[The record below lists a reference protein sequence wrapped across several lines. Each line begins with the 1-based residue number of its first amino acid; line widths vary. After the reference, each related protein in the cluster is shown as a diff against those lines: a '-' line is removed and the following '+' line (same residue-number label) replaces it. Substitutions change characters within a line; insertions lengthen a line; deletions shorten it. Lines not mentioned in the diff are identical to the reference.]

1 MPDIEVEDKIKNS
14 DEVAQQS
21 DVATVSAD
29 KDTIDQ
35 ANPISSADKN
45 SDAEEKP
52 KRTRRKKVAD
62 DTAVKKKAKKTAD
75 TAKNTDT
82 QEKPKRTR
90 KKKVAEETAAKDKPA
105 TKDKS
110 TAKDKAASKN
120 KSDEKPVEKVEV
132 PADKP
137 VTVSMPEKKSLR
149 PTYKNDEREK
159 IFALDIGTRSVIGIV
174 ALRDKKGNL
183 EVIAT
188 TREEHKTRA
197 MLDGQIHDVPQVAEV
212 IEKVRDELSKHVGKL
227 TNAAV
232 AAAGRALFTM
242 TADVEMDMH
251 GVITEEQ
258 QSNLNFTG
266 VQIAQSKLIESNL
279 IDDRT
284 SYCCVGFSVI
294 SYELDG
300 VPLKILVGQRGR
312 RAQAKIIATFLPRQ
326 VIDSMQTALN
336 YTGLEM
342 RALTLEPIAAINV
355 LIPQTMRHLNLVLVD
370 IGAGTSDVAIT
381 KNGAVVAYGM
391 VPIAG
396 DEITEALSQKFLL
409 DFNVA
414 EEVKRKASNGESA
427 TFFDILGEEY
437 NLTAD
442 EIVAPISETISNLA
456 NAISASILELN
467 SGELPQAVI
476 LVGGGSL
483 TPKLA
488 EYVSDA
494 LKIPAQRV
502 KVRTPVNVEGMT
514 GIPKELCRP
523 DAVTPLGIL
532 KIASS
537 NTLHFLTVYV
547 NDEEYSLFHFRELTV
562 SDALLTA
569 GIQLRKLN
577 GKPGLGLM
585 VMING
590 EKKIFPG
597 SMGTLARL
605 TVNGELA
612 TLETQIKNDSRIKV
626 ERGIDGRTPKLRV
639 ADVVIVSP
647 NFYVK
652 INGSEEP
659 VTPKLLVNNED
670 SLPNRLLHDGDE
682 INTTTLRTVGEVL
695 NIAGYPAEGRQIHY
709 TLNEQK
715 FLYSCSPKITLN
727 DLEVALSE
735 PVRPNDRIEYIDS
748 PSPKVADIISY
759 IGINAYI
766 KIMYEGQEVSIP
778 TMASLE
784 LKVNGR
790 PSNLNTI
797 VDDGAE
803 IICKKTSR
811 KSVTVSDALLAV
823 KFNPPNPK
831 SRLSFE
837 IKVNGH
843 PVDFTD
849 SITEGDRLEVVLRTP
864 DGKEISSS
872 NSLKAAL
879 KEFDEL
885 ASSLPSNS
893 TPMREMKTQRKLT
906 IQDFIRND

>member
-1 MPDIEVEDKIKNS
+1 MPEMELEDKLNDSDVTTVDADKITPVEEKTKRRRKKKS
-14 DEVAQQS
+14 DEVS
-21 DVATVSAD
+21 V
-29 KDTIDQ
+29 K
-35 ANPISSADKN
+35 
-45 SDAEEKP
+45 AEEKP
-52 KRTRRKKVAD
+52 KRRR
-62 DTAVKKKAKKTAD
+62 T
-75 TAKNTDT
+75 
-82 QEKPKRTR
+82 KPKLTPENEIAP
-90 KKKVAEETAAKDKPA
+90 V
-105 TKDKS
+105 
-110 TAKDKAASKN
+110 
-120 KSDEKPVEKVEV
+120 VEKNPVVE
-132 PADKP
+132 
-137 VTVSMPEKKSLR
+137 EKKS
-149 PTYKNDEREK
+149 PKIIYDNDDREK
-159 IFALDIGTRSVIGIV
+159 VFALDIGTRSIIGIV

-188 TREEHKTRA
+188 TRAEHTTRA

-212 IEKVRDELSKHVGKL
+212 IEKVRDELSKTVGKL

-232 AAAGRALFTM
+232 AAAGRALYTM
-242 TADVEMDMH
+242 TAEVEMDMH

-266 VQIAQSKLIESNL
+266 VQVAQSKLIESNM
-279 IDDRT
+279 IDDRA

-300 VPLKILVGQRGR
+300 VPLKILIGQRGR
-312 RAQAKIIATFLPRQ
+312 HASAKIIATFLPRQ

-336 YTGLEM
+336 YTGMEM

-381 KNGAVVAYGM
+381 KGGAVVAYGM

-414 EEVKRKASNGESA
+414 EEVKRKASLGEGA
-427 TFFDILGEEY
+427 TFSDILGEEY
-437 NLTAD
+437 NLTAE
-442 EIVAPISETISNLA
+442 EIVTPITDTISNLA
-456 NAISASILELN
+456 KAISDSILELN
-467 SGELPQAVI
+467 GGELPQAVI

-483 TPKLA
+483 TPRLA
-488 EYVSDA
+488 EYVSDS

-502 KVRTPVNVEGMT
+502 RVRTPENVEGVT
-514 GIPKELCRP
+514 NIPKELCKP

-537 NTLHFLTVYV
+537 NTMHFLTVYV

-562 SDALLTA
+562 SDALLSA

-597 SMGTLARL
+597 SMGTIATL
-605 TVNGELA
+605 TLDGQPA
-612 TLETQIKNDSRIKV
+612 TLETTIKNESKIKV
-626 ERGIDGRTPKLRV
+626 EKGMDGRTPKLRV
-639 ADVVIVSP
+639 ADVVTVAP

-652 INGSEEP
+652 INGVEEP

-682 INTTTLRTVGEVL
+682 IITNALHNVAEVL
-695 NIAGYPAEGRQIHY
+695 NIAGYPPEGRQINY

-715 FLYSCSPKITLN
+715 FLYNCSPKISLN
-727 DLEVALSE
+727 DVEAQLNDS
-735 PVRPNDRIEYIDS
+735 VRPNDRIEYIDS
-748 PSPKVADIISY
+748 PSPKVADVISY

-766 KIMYEGQEVSIP
+766 NIKYEGQTVKIP
-778 TMASLE
+778 TMSSLE

-797 VDDGAE
+797 VEDGAD
-803 IICKKTSR
+803 IACKKTSR

-837 IKVNGH
+837 IRVNGH
-843 PVDFTD
+843 PADFTD
-849 SITEGDRLEVVLRTP
+849 SVTEGDKLDIVLRTP

-885 ASSLPSNS
+885 SSALPSNS
-893 TPMREMKTQRKLT
+893 TPMRELKTQRKLT

>member
-1 MPDIEVEDKIKNS
+1 MPEIEVEDKINEGLGNRDEGIDSTAVS
-14 DEVAQQS
+14 D
-21 DVATVSAD
+21 
-29 KDTIDQ
+29 K
-35 ANPISSADKN
+35 ISN
-45 SDAEEKP
+45 VEEKP
-52 KRTRRKKVAD
+52 KRRRKKKS
-62 DTAVKKKAKKTAD
+62 DTEVNQD
-75 TAKNTDT
+75 
-82 QEKPKRTR
+82 KPKRTR
-90 KKKVAEETAAKDKPA
+90 KKKVDAPTDKIPEVEEKIPA
-105 TKDKS
+105 V
-110 TAKDKAASKN
+110 N
-120 KSDEKPVEKVEV
+120 EKIS
-132 PADKP
+132 A
-137 VTVSMPEKKSLR
+137 PEKKSLM
-149 PTYKNDEREK
+149 PTYKDDGREK
-159 IFALDIGTRSVIGIV
+159 VFALDIGTRSVIGIV

-188 TREEHKTRA
+188 TREEHTTRA

-212 IEKVRDELSKHVGKL
+212 IEKVRDTLSREVGELTS
-227 TNAAV
+227 AAV
-232 AAAGRALFTM
+232 AAAGRALYTM
-242 TADVEMDMH
+242 TAEVEMEMH
-251 GVITEEQ
+251 GVISEEQ

-266 VQIAQSKLIESNL
+266 VQIAQSKLVESNI

-312 RAQAKIIATFLPRQ
+312 HARAKIIATFLPRQ

-336 YTGLEM
+336 YTGMEM

-381 KNGAVVAYGM
+381 KGGAVVAYGM

-414 EEVKRKASNGESA
+414 EMVKRKASMGEGA
-427 TFFDILGEEY
+427 TFSDILGEEY
-437 NLTAD
+437 NLTAE
-442 EIVAPISETISNLA
+442 EIVSPISDTISNLA
-456 NAISASILELN
+456 NAISNSILELN
-467 SGELPQAVI
+467 GGELPQAVI

-488 EYVSDA
+488 EYVSDS

-502 KVRTPVNVEGMT
+502 RVRTPENVEGMT
-514 GIPKELCRP
+514 NIPKELCKP

-547 NDEEYSLFHFRELTV
+547 NEEEYSLFHFRELTV
-562 SDALLTA
+562 SDALLSA
-569 GIQLRKLN
+569 GIQLRKWN

-585 VMING
+585 VVING

-597 SMGTLARL
+597 SMGTVAKL
-605 TVNGELA
+605 TLDGQPA
-612 TLETQIKNDSRIKV
+612 TLETIIKNDCRIKV
-626 ERGIDGRTPKLRV
+626 EHGIDGRTPKLRV

-652 INGSEEP
+652 INGVEEP

-682 INTTTLRTVGEVL
+682 INTNSLRTVGEVL
-695 NIAGYPAEGRQIHY
+695 NIAGYPPEGRQINY

-715 FLYSCSPKITLN
+715 FLYSCVPKISLN
-727 DLEVALSE
+727 DIETQLSE

-766 KIMYEGQEVSIP
+766 KISYEGQEVKIP
-778 TMASLE
+778 TMSSLE

-797 VDDGAE
+797 VEDGAE
-803 IICKKTSR
+803 ITCKKTSR

-849 SITEGDRLEVVLRTP
+849 SVTENDRLEIVLRTP

-885 ASSLPSNS
+885 ASNLPSNS
-893 TPMREMKTQRKLT
+893 TPMRELKTQRKLT

>member
-1 MPDIEVEDKIKNS
+1 MPEIESEDTIKN
-14 DEVAQQS
+14 S
-21 DVATVSAD
+21 DVATV
-29 KDTIDQ
+29 
-35 ANPISSADKN
+35 
-45 SDAEEKP
+45 DAEKIPNVEEQP
-52 KRTRRKKVAD
+52 KRRRKKKSDEVTD
-62 DTAVKKKAKKTAD
+62 KTAK
-75 TAKNTDT
+75 A
-82 QEKPKRTR
+82 KPKRTR
-90 KKKVAEETAAKDKPA
+90 KKKSDEPKEKILADDKISAEE
-105 TKDKS
+105 
-110 TAKDKAASKN
+110 KN
-120 KSDEKPVEKVEV
+120 SEEEKIS
-132 PADKP
+132 A
-137 VTVSMPEKKSLR
+137 PEKKSAKPIYR
-149 PTYKNDEREK
+149 DDEREK
-159 IFALDIGTRSVIGIV
+159 VFSLDIGTRSVIGIV

-188 TREEHKTRA
+188 TREEHTTRA

-212 IEKVRDELSKHVGKL
+212 IEKVRDTLSKEVGELKS
-227 TNAAV
+227 AAV
-232 AAAGRALFTM
+232 AAAGRALYTM
-242 TADVEMDMH
+242 TAEVEMEMH
-251 GVITEEQ
+251 GVISEEQ

-266 VQIAQSKLIESNL
+266 VQIAQSKLIESNM

-312 RAQAKIIATFLPRQ
+312 HAKAKIIATFLPRQ

-336 YTGLEM
+336 YTGMEM

-381 KNGAVVAYGM
+381 KGGAVVAYGM

-437 NLTAD
+437 NLTAE

-456 NAISASILELN
+456 NAISSSILELN

-488 EYVSDA
+488 EYVSDS

-502 KVRTPVNVEGMT
+502 RVRTPENVEGMT
-514 GIPKELCRP
+514 NIPKELCKP

-547 NDEEYSLFHFRELTV
+547 NDEEYSLFHFRELTI
-562 SDALLTA
+562 SDALLSA
-569 GIQLRKLN
+569 GIQLRKWN

-585 VMING
+585 VVING

-597 SMGTLARL
+597 SMGTIAKL
-605 TVNGELA
+605 TLNGQPA
-612 TLETQIKNDSRIKV
+612 TLETVIKNDSRIKV

-652 INGSEEP
+652 INGVEEP

-682 INTTTLRTVGEVL
+682 IDTTSLRTVGEVL
-695 NIAGYPAEGRQIHY
+695 NIAGYPPEGRQINY

-715 FLYSCSPKITLN
+715 FLYNCVPKISLN
-727 DLEVALSE
+727 DIETQLDE

-766 KIMYEGQEVSIP
+766 KIFYEGQEVKIP
-778 TMASLE
+778 TMSSLE

-797 VDDGAE
+797 VEDGAE
-803 IICKKTSR
+803 IACKKTSR

-849 SITEGDRLEVVLRTP
+849 SVTENDKLEIVLRTP

-885 ASSLPSNS
+885 SSSLPSNS
-893 TPMREMKTQRKLT
+893 TPMRELKTQRKLT

>member
-1 MPDIEVEDKIKNS
+1 MPEIESEDKINEGQGIR
-14 DEVAQQS
+14 DEGLDSPAEEKIPNV
-21 DVATVSAD
+21 
-29 KDTIDQ
+29 
-35 ANPISSADKN
+35 
-45 SDAEEKP
+45 EEKP
-52 KRTRRKKVAD
+52 KRTR
-62 DTAVKKKAKKTAD
+62 KKKSDAAVNQSKTPAK
-75 TAKNTDT
+75 
-82 QEKPKRTR
+82 EKPKRTR
-90 KKKVAEETAAKDKPA
+90 KKKVDVDKIPEVEEKIPEVSDKISA
-105 TKDKS
+105 
-110 TAKDKAASKN
+110 
-120 KSDEKPVEKVEV
+120 
-132 PADKP
+132 
-137 VTVSMPEKKSLR
+137 PEKKSLK
-149 PTYKNDEREK
+149 PDYKNDEREK
-159 IFALDIGTRSVIGIV
+159 VFALDIGTRSVIGIV

-188 TREEHKTRA
+188 TREEHTTRA

-212 IEKVRDELSKHVGKL
+212 IEKVRDTLSREVGTL

-232 AAAGRALFTM
+232 AAAGRALYTM
-242 TADVEMDMH
+242 TAEVEMEMH
-251 GVITEEQ
+251 GVISEEQ

-266 VQIAQSKLIESNL
+266 VQIAQSKLVESNM

-312 RAQAKIIATFLPRQ
+312 HARAKIIATFLPRQ

-336 YTGLEM
+336 YTGMEM

-414 EEVKRKASNGESA
+414 ETVKRKASMGEGA
-427 TFFDILGEEY
+427 TFSDILGEEY
-437 NLTAD
+437 NLTAE
-442 EIVAPISETISNLA
+442 EIVAPISDTISTLA
-456 NAISASILELN
+456 NAISESILELN
-467 SGELPQAVI
+467 GGELPQAVI

-488 EYVSDA
+488 EYVSDS

-502 KVRTPVNVEGMT
+502 RVRTPENVEGMT
-514 GIPKELCRP
+514 NIPKELCKP

-547 NDEEYSLFHFRELTV
+547 NEEEYSLFHFRELTV
-562 SDALLTA
+562 SDALLSA
-569 GIQLRKLN
+569 GIQLRKWN

-585 VMING
+585 VVING

-597 SMGTLARL
+597 SMGTVAKL
-605 TVNGELA
+605 TLDGQPA
-612 TLETQIKNDSRIKV
+612 TLETVIKNDCRIKV
-626 ERGIDGRTPKLRV
+626 EHGIDGRTPKLRV

-652 INGSEEP
+652 INGVEEP

-682 INTTTLRTVGEVL
+682 INTNSLRTVGEVL
-695 NIAGYPAEGRQIHY
+695 NIAGYPPEGRQINY
-709 TLNEQK
+709 TLNDQK
-715 FLYSCSPKITLN
+715 FLYSCVPKISLN
-727 DLEVALSE
+727 DIETQLNE

-766 KIMYEGQEVSIP
+766 KISYEGQDVKIP
-778 TMASLE
+778 TMSSLE

-797 VDDGAE
+797 VEDGAE
-803 IICKKTSR
+803 ITCKKTSR

-843 PVDFTD
+843 PVDFTND
-849 SITEGDRLEVVLRTP
+849 KLEIVLRTP

-885 ASSLPSNS
+885 SSNLPSNS
-893 TPMREMKTQRKLT
+893 TPMRELKTQRKLT

>member
-1 MPDIEVEDKIKNS
+1 MPEIESEDKINEGQGIR
-14 DEVAQQS
+14 DEGLDSPAEEKIPNV
-21 DVATVSAD
+21 
-29 KDTIDQ
+29 
-35 ANPISSADKN
+35 
-45 SDAEEKP
+45 EEKP
-52 KRTRRKKVAD
+52 KRTR
-62 DTAVKKKAKKTAD
+62 KKKSDAAVNQSKTPAK
-75 TAKNTDT
+75 
-82 QEKPKRTR
+82 EKPKRTR
-90 KKKVAEETAAKDKPA
+90 KKKVDVDKIPEVEEKIPEVSDKISA
-105 TKDKS
+105 
-110 TAKDKAASKN
+110 
-120 KSDEKPVEKVEV
+120 
-132 PADKP
+132 
-137 VTVSMPEKKSLR
+137 PEKKS
-149 PTYKNDEREK
+149 PKPNYKNDEREK
-159 IFALDIGTRSVIGIV
+159 VFALDIGTRSVIGIV

-188 TREEHKTRA
+188 TREEHTTRA

-212 IEKVRDELSKHVGKL
+212 IEKVRDTLSREVGTL

-232 AAAGRALFTM
+232 AAAGRALYTM
-242 TADVEMDMH
+242 TAEVEMEMH
-251 GVITEEQ
+251 GVISEEQ

-266 VQIAQSKLIESNL
+266 VQIAQSKLVESNM

-312 RAQAKIIATFLPRQ
+312 HARAKIIATFLPRQ

-336 YTGLEM
+336 YTGMEM

-414 EEVKRKASNGESA
+414 ETVKRKASMGEGA
-427 TFFDILGEEY
+427 TFSDILGEEY
-437 NLTAD
+437 NLTAE
-442 EIVAPISETISNLA
+442 EIVAPISDTISTLA
-456 NAISASILELN
+456 NAISESILELN
-467 SGELPQAVI
+467 GGELPQAVI

-488 EYVSDA
+488 EYVSDS

-502 KVRTPVNVEGMT
+502 RVRTPENVEGMT
-514 GIPKELCRP
+514 NIPKERCKP

-547 NDEEYSLFHFRELTV
+547 NEEEYSLFHFRELTV
-562 SDALLTA
+562 SDALLSA
-569 GIQLRKLN
+569 GIQLRKWN

-585 VMING
+585 VVING

-597 SMGTLARL
+597 SMGTVAKL
-605 TVNGELA
+605 TLDGQPA
-612 TLETQIKNDSRIKV
+612 TLETVIKNDCRIKV
-626 ERGIDGRTPKLRV
+626 EHGIDGRTPKLRV

-652 INGSEEP
+652 INGVEEP

-682 INTTTLRTVGEVL
+682 INTNSLRTVGEVL
-695 NIAGYPAEGRQIHY
+695 NIAGYPPEGRQINY
-709 TLNEQK
+709 TLNDQK
-715 FLYSCSPKITLN
+715 FLYSCVPKISLN
-727 DLEVALSE
+727 DIETQLNE

-766 KIMYEGQEVSIP
+766 KISYEGQDVKIP
-778 TMASLE
+778 TMSSLE

-797 VDDGAE
+797 VEDGAE
-803 IICKKTSR
+803 ITCKKTSR

-849 SITEGDRLEVVLRTP
+849 SVTENDKLEIVLRTP

-885 ASSLPSNS
+885 SSNLPSNS
-893 TPMREMKTQRKLT
+893 TPMRELKTQRKLT

>member
-14 DEVAQQS
+14 DVVAEES
-21 DVATVSAD
+21 DVATVAADTTTDAKEEDISDAD
-29 KDTIDQ
+29 KK
-35 ANPISSADKN
+35 SAV
-45 SDAEEKP
+45 EEKP
-52 KRTRRKKVAD
+52 KRGRRKKVSEES
-62 DTAVKKKAKKTAD
+62 AVKKKAKKPADAKKNVDAD
-75 TAKNTDT
+75 TTAEK
-82 QEKPKRTR
+82 QEKPKRVR
-90 KKKVAEETAAKDKPA
+90 KKKAVEETAPKDKPA
-105 TKDKS
+105 TKK
-110 TAKDKAASKN
+110 
-120 KSDEKPVEKVEV
+120 KSDEKSDESLEKKPVENDE
-132 PADKP
+132 P
-137 VTVSMPEKKSLR
+137 VTVSTPEKKSLR

-159 IFALDIGTRSVIGIV
+159 VFALDIGTRSVIGIV

-266 VQIAQSKLIESNL
+266 VQIAQSKLVESNL

-336 YTGLEM
+336 YTGMEM

-456 NAISASILELN
+456 NAISESILELN

-597 SMGTLARL
+597 SMGTLAKL

-612 TLETQIKNDSRIKV
+612 TLETHIKNDSRIKV
-626 ERGIDGRTPKLRV
+626 EHGIDGRTPKLRV

-682 INTTTLRTVGEVL
+682 INTTTLRTVAEVL

-727 DLEVALSE
+727 DLEVPLSE

-766 KIMYEGQEVSIP
+766 KINYEGQEVNIP

-790 PSNLNTI
+790 PANLNTI
-797 VDDGAE
+797 VEDGAE
-803 IICKKTSR
+803 VLCKKTSR

-849 SITEGDRLEVVLRTP
+849 SITEGDKLEVVLRTP

>member
-1 MPDIEVEDKIKNS
+1 MPEIELEDKVH
-14 DEVAQQS
+14 DS
-21 DVATVSAD
+21 DVKTVD
-29 KDTIDQ
+29 
-35 ANPISSADKN
+35 ANKN
-45 SDAEEKP
+45 PTVEEKP
-52 KRTRRKKVAD
+52 KRRRKKVD
-62 DTAVKKKAKKTAD
+62 SDKLSVDSEK
-75 TAKNTDT
+75 
-82 QEKPKRTR
+82 KPKRSR
-90 KKKVAEETAAKDKPA
+90 KKKVEPPAENISVPEKIPA
-105 TKDKS
+105 
-110 TAKDKAASKN
+110 
-120 KSDEKPVEKVEV
+120 
-132 PADKP
+132 
-137 VTVSMPEKKSLR
+137 PEKKSLK
-149 PTYKNDEREK
+149 PNYKDDSREK
-159 IFALDIGTRSVIGIV
+159 VFALDIGTRSIIGIV
-174 ALRDKKGNL
+174 ALRDRKGNL

-188 TREEHKTRA
+188 TRAEHTTRA

-212 IEKVRDELSKHVGKL
+212 IEKVRDELSKSVGKL

-232 AAAGRALFTM
+232 AAAGRALYTM
-242 TADVEMDMH
+242 TADVEMEMH
-251 GVITEEQ
+251 GVISEEQ

-266 VQIAQSKLIESNL
+266 VQIAQSKLVESNM

-312 RAQAKIIATFLPRQ
+312 HARAKIIATFLPRQ

-336 YTGLEM
+336 YTGMEM

-414 EEVKRKASNGESA
+414 EVVKRKASMGEGAVFS
-427 TFFDILGEEY
+427 DILGEEY
-437 NLTAD
+437 NLTAE
-442 EIVAPISETISNLA
+442 EIVAPISDTIANLA
-456 NAISASILELN
+456 KAISDSILELN
-467 SGELPQAVI
+467 GGELPQAVI

-483 TPKLA
+483 TPKLS
-488 EYVSDA
+488 EYVSDS

-502 KVRTPVNVEGMT
+502 RVRTPENVEGVY
-514 GIPKELCRP
+514 GIPKELCKP

-547 NDEEYSLFHFRELTV
+547 NGEEYSLFHFRELNV

-569 GIQLRKLN
+569 GIQLRKWN

-585 VMING
+585 VVING

-597 SMGTLARL
+597 SMGTMAKL
-605 TVNGELA
+605 TLDGQPA
-612 TLETQIKNDSRIKV
+612 TLDSPIKNESKIKV

-639 ADVVIVSP
+639 ADVVTVSP

-652 INGSEEP
+652 INGVEEP

-682 INTTTLRTVGEVL
+682 INTTSLRTVGEVL
-695 NIAGYPAEGRQIHY
+695 NIAGYPPEGRQINY

-715 FLYSCSPKITLN
+715 FLYNCVPKISLN
-727 DLEVALSE
+727 DIDTQLDEA
-735 PVRPNDRIEYIDS
+735 VRPNDRIEYIDS

-766 KIMYEGQEVSIP
+766 NIKYEGQEVKIP
-778 TMASLE
+778 TMSSLE

-797 VDDGAE
+797 VEDGAE
-803 IICKKTSR
+803 ITCKKTSR

-837 IKVNGH
+837 IRVNNH

-849 SITEGDRLEVVLRTP
+849 SVTEGDKLEIVLRTP

-885 ASSLPSNS
+885 SAALPSNS
-893 TPMREMKTQRKLT
+893 TPMRELKTQRKLT

>member
-1 MPDIEVEDKIKNS
+1 MPEIDVVDKIKNPI
-14 DEVAQQS
+14 DA
-21 DVATVSAD
+21 ATNEQPETD
-29 KDTIDQ
+29 K
-35 ANPISSADKN
+35 ISSPETESAVVN
-45 SDAEEKP
+45 SAPPAEEKP
-52 KRTRRKKVAD
+52 KRTRRKKSD
-62 DTAVKKKAKKTAD
+62 SESEKKD
-75 TAKNTDT
+75 SSV
-82 QEKPKRTR
+82 QKPKRTR
-90 KKKVAEETAAKDKPA
+90 KKKSVDVAATTETPTEKIPEKISEPVQVPTPQPA
-105 TKDKS
+105 
-110 TAKDKAASKN
+110 
-120 KSDEKPVEKVEV
+120 E
-132 PADKP
+132 
-137 VTVSMPEKKSLR
+137 EKKSAK
-149 PTYKNDEREK
+149 PDYIKDEREK
-159 IFALDIGTRSVIGIV
+159 VFALDIGTRSVIGIV
-174 ALRDKKGNL
+174 ALRDRRGNL

-212 IEKVRDELSKHVGKL
+212 IEKVRDTLSREVGKL

-232 AAAGRALFTM
+232 AAAGRALYTM
-242 TADVEMDMH
+242 TAEVEMEMH
-251 GVITEEQ
+251 GVISEEQ

-266 VQIAQSKLIESNL
+266 VQIAQSKLVESNV

-312 RAQAKIIATFLPRQ
+312 HARAKIIATFLPRQ

-381 KNGAVVAYGM
+381 KGGAVVAYGM

-414 EEVKRKASNGESA
+414 EEVKRKAAMGEGA
-427 TFFDILGEEY
+427 TFYDILGEEY
-437 NLTAD
+437 NLTAE
-442 EIVAPISETISNLA
+442 EIVTPISETISNLA
-456 NAISASILELN
+456 SAISDSILELN
-467 SGELPQAVI
+467 GGELPQAVI

-483 TPKLA
+483 TPKLS

-494 LKIPAQRV
+494 LKIPQQRV
-502 KVRTPVNVEGMT
+502 RVRTPENVEGVT
-514 GIPKELCRP
+514 GIPKELCKP

-547 NDEEYSLFHFRELTV
+547 NGEEYSLFHFRELNV
-562 SDALLTA
+562 SDALLSA
-569 GIQLRKLN
+569 GIQLRKWN
-577 GKPGLGLM
+577 GKPGLALM
-585 VMING
+585 VNING
-590 EKKIFPG
+590 ERKTFPG
-597 SMGTLARL
+597 SMGTMAKL
-605 TVNGELA
+605 TLDGETA
-612 TLETQIKNDSRIKV
+612 TLDTPIKNDCRIKV
-626 ERGIDGRTPKLRV
+626 ERGVDGRTPKLRV

-652 INGSEEP
+652 INGAEEP

-682 INTTTLRTVGEVL
+682 IDTTSLRTVSEVL
-695 NIAGYPAEGRQIHY
+695 NIAGYPAEGRQINY
-709 TLNEQK
+709 TLNDQK
-715 FLYSCSPKITLN
+715 FLYNCVPKISLN
-727 DLEVALSE
+727 DLEVPLNE
-735 PVRPNDRIEYIDS
+735 PIRPNDRIEYVDS

-766 KIMYEGQEVSIP
+766 KIHYEGQEIKIP

-797 VDDGAE
+797 VEDGAE
-803 IICKKTSR
+803 ITCKKTSR

-837 IKVNGH
+837 IRVNGH
-843 PVDFTD
+843 PSDFTD
-849 SITEGDRLEVVLRTP
+849 SVTEGDNLEIVLRTP
-864 DGKEISSS
+864 EGKEISSS

-885 ASSLPSNS
+885 SASLPSNS
-893 TPMREMKTQRKLT
+893 TPMRELKTQRKLT

>member
-1 MPDIEVEDKIKNS
+1 MPEIEVGDKIN
-14 DEVAQQS
+14 EGTENIEQS
-21 DVATVSAD
+21 TDTV
-29 KDTIDQ
+29 TVT
-35 ANPISSADKN
+35 DKN
-45 SDAEEKP
+45 LNVEEKP
-52 KRTRRKKVAD
+52 KRGRKKKVVDKTVD
-62 DTAVKKKAKKTAD
+62 DAPKKSAASK
-75 TAKNTDT
+75 
-82 QEKPKRTR
+82 KRTR
-90 KKKVAEETAAKDKPA
+90 KKKVDAVEVKDK
-105 TKDKS
+105 TLSSEKKS
-110 TAKDKAASKN
+110 K
-120 KSDEKPVEKVEV
+120 
-132 PADKP
+132 
-137 VTVSMPEKKSLR
+137 PEKKSAAEKIPAVEEKISTPEKKSAKPLYR
-149 PTYKNDEREK
+149 DDEREK
-159 IFALDIGTRSVIGIV
+159 VFALDIGTRSVIGIV

-183 EVIAT
+183 EVIAN
-188 TREEHKTRA
+188 TREEHTTRA

-212 IEKVRDELSKHVGKL
+212 IEKVRDTLSKTVGKL
-227 TNAAV
+227 TSAAV
-232 AAAGRALFTM
+232 AAAGRALYTM
-242 TADVEMDMH
+242 TAEVEMEMH

-266 VQIAQSKLIESNL
+266 VQIAQSKLIESNV

-284 SYCCVGFSVI
+284 SYCCVGFSII

-312 RAQAKIIATFLPRQ
+312 HARAKIIATFLPRQ

-336 YTGLEM
+336 YTGMEM

-381 KNGAVVAYGM
+381 KSGAVVAYGM

-414 EEVKRKASNGESA
+414 EAVKRKAAMGEGA
-427 TFFDILGEEY
+427 TFADILGEEY
-437 NLTAD
+437 NLTAE

-456 NAISASILELN
+456 NAISNSILELN
-467 SGELPQAVI
+467 GGELPQAVI

-483 TPKLA
+483 TPKLD
-488 EYVSDA
+488 EYVADA
-494 LKIPAQRV
+494 LKIPQQRV
-502 KVRTPVNVEGMT
+502 RVRTPENVEGVT
-514 GIPKELCRP
+514 GIPPELCKP

-537 NTLHFLTVYV
+537 NTLHFLTVFV

-562 SDALLTA
+562 SDALLSA
-569 GIQLRKLN
+569 GIQLRKWN

-585 VMING
+585 VVING

-597 SMGTLARL
+597 SMGTVAKL
-605 TVNGELA
+605 TLDGQPA
-612 TLETQIKNDSRIKV
+612 TLETVIKNDCRIHV
-626 ERGIDGRTPKLRV
+626 EHGVDGRTPKLRV

-659 VTPKLLVNNED
+659 VTPKILVNDED

-682 INTTTLRTVGEVL
+682 IDTTSLRTVEEVL
-695 NIAGYPAEGRQIHY
+695 NIAGYPAEGRQINY

-715 FLYSCSPKITLN
+715 FLYSCVPKISLN
-727 DLEVALSE
+727 DMDTQLDE
-735 PVRPNDRIEYIDS
+735 PVRPNDRIEYVDS

-766 KIMYEGQEVSIP
+766 KISYEGQEVQIP
-778 TMASLE
+778 TMSSLE

-797 VDDGAE
+797 VEDGAE
-803 IICKKTSR
+803 IVCKKTSR

-837 IKVNGH
+837 IRVNGH

-849 SITEGDRLEVVLRTP
+849 SIRENDKLEIVLRTP

-885 ASSLPSNS
+885 SASLPSNS
-893 TPMREMKTQRKLT
+893 TPMRELKTQRKLT

>member
-1 MPDIEVEDKIKNS
+1 MPEIESEDKINEGTGS
-14 DEVAQQS
+14 RDEGLDSPAEEKIPEV
-21 DVATVSAD
+21 
-29 KDTIDQ
+29 
-35 ANPISSADKN
+35 
-45 SDAEEKP
+45 EEKP
-52 KRTRRKKVAD
+52 KRRRKKKSDAEVNQE
-62 DTAVKKKAKKTAD
+62 KISAK
-75 TAKNTDT
+75 
-82 QEKPKRTR
+82 EKPKRTR
-90 KKKVAEETAAKDKPA
+90 KKKVD
-105 TKDKS
+105 
-110 TAKDKAASKN
+110 
-120 KSDEKPVEKVEV
+120 VEKIPEVEE
-132 PADKP
+132 KIP
-137 VTVSMPEKKSLR
+137 VVENEISIPEKKS
-149 PTYKNDEREK
+149 PKPSYKNDEREK
-159 IFALDIGTRSVIGIV
+159 VFALDIGTRSVIGIV

-188 TREEHKTRA
+188 TREEHTTRA

-212 IEKVRDELSKHVGKL
+212 IEKVRDTLSREVGTL
-227 TNAAV
+227 TSAAV
-232 AAAGRALFTM
+232 AAAGRALYTM
-242 TADVEMDMH
+242 TADVEMEMH
-251 GVITEEQ
+251 GVISEEQ

-266 VQIAQSKLIESNL
+266 VQIAQSKLVESNM

-312 RAQAKIIATFLPRQ
+312 HARAKIIATFLPRQ

-336 YTGLEM
+336 YTGMEM

-414 EEVKRKASNGESA
+414 ETVKRKASMGEGA
-427 TFFDILGEEY
+427 TFSDILGEEY
-437 NLTAD
+437 NLTAE
-442 EIVAPISETISNLA
+442 EIVAPISDTISNLA
-456 NAISASILELN
+456 NAISNSILELN
-467 SGELPQAVI
+467 GGELPQAVI

-488 EYVSDA
+488 EYVSDS

-502 KVRTPVNVEGMT
+502 RVRTPENVEGMT
-514 GIPKELCRP
+514 NIPKELCKP

-547 NDEEYSLFHFRELTV
+547 NEEEYSLFHFRELTV
-562 SDALLTA
+562 SDALLSA
-569 GIQLRKLN
+569 GIQLRKWN

-585 VMING
+585 VVING

-597 SMGTLARL
+597 SMGTVARL
-605 TVNGELA
+605 MIDGQPA
-612 TLETQIKNDSRIKV
+612 TLETVIKNDCRIKV
-626 ERGIDGRTPKLRV
+626 ERGVDGRTPKLRV

-652 INGSEEP
+652 INGVEEP

-682 INTTTLRTVGEVL
+682 IDTTSLRTVGEVL
-695 NIAGYPAEGRQIHY
+695 NIAGYPPEGRQINY

-715 FLYSCSPKITLN
+715 FLYSCVPKVSLN
-727 DLEVALSE
+727 DIETQLNE

-766 KIMYEGQEVSIP
+766 KIFYEGQEVKIP
-778 TMASLE
+778 TMSSLE

-797 VDDGAE
+797 VEDGAE
-803 IICKKTSR
+803 ITCKKTSR

-837 IKVNGH
+837 IRVNGH

-849 SITEGDRLEVVLRTP
+849 SVTENDRLEIVLRTP

-885 ASSLPSNS
+885 SSNLPSNS
-893 TPMREMKTQRKLT
+893 TPMRELKTQRKLT

>member
-1 MPDIEVEDKIKNS
+1 MPEIESEKEIINS
-14 DEVAQQS
+14 ETS
-21 DVATVSAD
+21 TV
-29 KDTIDQ
+29 
-35 ANPISSADKN
+35 
-45 SDAEEKP
+45 DAEKISVVDEKP
-52 KRTRRKKVAD
+52 KRHRKKKSPDAENID
-62 DTAVKKKAKKTAD
+62 AVK
-75 TAKNTDT
+75 
-82 QEKPKRTR
+82 EKPKRTR
-90 KKKVAEETAAKDKPA
+90 KKKIVEPA
-105 TKDKS
+105 
-110 TAKDKAASKN
+110 
-120 KSDEKPVEKVEV
+120 PVEVQEKIVEE
-132 PADKP
+132 KIP
-137 VTVSMPEKKSLR
+137 VPEKKS
-149 PTYKNDEREK
+149 PKPSYKSDEREK
-159 IFALDIGTRSVIGIV
+159 VFALDIGTRSVIGIV

-188 TREEHKTRA
+188 TREEHTTRA

-212 IEKVRDELSKHVGKL
+212 IEKVRDTLSREVGQL
-227 TNAAV
+227 TEAAV
-232 AAAGRALFTM
+232 AAAGRALYTM
-242 TADVEMDMH
+242 TAEVEMDMH

-258 QSNLNFTG
+258 QNNLNFTG
-266 VQIAQSKLIESNL
+266 VQIAQSKLIESNM

-312 RAQAKIIATFLPRQ
+312 HAQAKIIATFLPRQ

-336 YTGLEM
+336 YTGMEM

-391 VPIAG
+391 VPVAG

-414 EEVKRKASNGESA
+414 EEVKRKASMGEGA
-427 TFFDILGEEY
+427 TFQDILGEEY
-437 NLTAD
+437 NLTAE
-442 EIVAPISETISNLA
+442 EIVTPISETISNLA
-456 NAISASILELN
+456 NAISTSILELN
-467 SGELPQAVI
+467 GGELPQAVI
-476 LVGGGSL
+476 LVGGGSM

-502 KVRTPVNVEGMT
+502 RVRNPENVDGIT
-514 GIPKELCRP
+514 GIPKELCKP

-569 GIQLRKLN
+569 GIQLRKWN

-585 VMING
+585 VVING
-590 EKKIFPG
+590 ERKIFPG
-597 SMGTLARL
+597 SMGTLAKL
-605 TVNGELA
+605 TVDGKDASLD
-612 TLETQIKNDSRIKV
+612 TPVKNDTRIKV
-626 ERGIDGRTPKLRV
+626 ERGMDGRTPKLRV

-647 NFYVK
+647 NFYVQ
-652 INGSEEP
+652 INGAEEP

-682 INTTTLRTVGEVL
+682 IVTTSMRTVGEVL
-695 NIAGYPAEGRQIHY
+695 NLAGYPPEGRQINY

-715 FLYSCSPKITLN
+715 FLYICAPKISLN
-727 DLEVALSE
+727 DLEVEIDE

-748 PSPKVADIISY
+748 PSPKVADIITS

-766 KIMYEGQEVSIP
+766 NIHYDGQDVKIP
-778 TMASLE
+778 TMSSLE

-797 VDDGAE
+797 IEDGAE

-837 IKVNGH
+837 IRCFA
-843 PVDFTD
+843 D
-849 SITEGDRLEVVLRTP
+849 
-864 DGKEISSS
+864 
-872 NSLKAAL
+872 A
-879 KEFDEL
+879 
-885 ASSLPSNS
+885 
-893 TPMREMKTQRKLT
+893 
-906 IQDFIRND
+906 